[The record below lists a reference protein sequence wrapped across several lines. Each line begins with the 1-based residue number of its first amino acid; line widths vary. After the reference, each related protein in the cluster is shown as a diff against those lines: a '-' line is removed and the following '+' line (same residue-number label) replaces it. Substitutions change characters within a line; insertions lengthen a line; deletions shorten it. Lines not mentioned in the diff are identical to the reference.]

1 MHKRCLLL
9 CFDCTRMFVSQ
20 VGCKYSGSYLSW
32 LTRVQFCSM
41 APVLALGFERGFGGV
56 AAELLL
62 TLGKIHVL
70 KMCLLS
76 LFCAS
81 VL

>member
-1 MHKRCLLL
+1 
-9 CFDCTRMFVSQ
+9 
-20 VGCKYSGSYLSW
+20 
-32 LTRVQFCSM
+32 M
-41 APVLALGFERGFGGV
+41 APVVALGFERGFGGV

-70 KMCLLS
+70 KMRLLS